1 MAVENII
8 ARYALI
14 IVLLSATLT
23 FPACDIL
30 GLGSYA
36 EPALIVFYGDT
47 ATIAA
52 PDTVTVG
59 EPFAV
64 TVGTFGGGC
73 TREVDRTELEVTG
86 DLAEVRPYNRTQRS
100 DVCTS
105 DLLILAHIATIQ
117 FNEAGLATLRITG
130 RLGGPSQTEPARL
143 DRRIT
148 VR

>member
-1 MAVENII
+1 MTVESII
-8 ARYALI
+8 ARYTLI

-23 FPACDIL
+23 VAACDIL
-30 GLGSYA
+30 GLDSYA

-47 ATIAA
+47 ATVAA
-52 PDTVTVG
+52 PDTVSAG

-86 DLAEVRPYNRTQRS
+86 DLAEVQPYNRTQRS

-105 DLLILAHIATIQ
+105 DLLILAHTVTIQ
-117 FNEAGLATLRITG
+117 FNETGLATLRITG
-130 RLGGPSQTEPARL
+130 REGSSSQTEPARI